1 MTPHV
6 VTLWYRAPELLL
18 QAPTQTTSVDMWA
31 AGCILGELLGHKP
44 LLPGR
49 SEIQQLELIVDLLG
63 TPSDAIWPGFSQ
75 LPALQNYSLKQQPYN
90 NLKQRFPW
98 LSAAGLRLLNF
109 LFMYDPRKRAT
120 AEECLQSSYFKEA
133 PQRKLLRSNLNF
145 SIIIQLFFSFLSA
158 CDPKL
163 MPSFPQHRNIKGI
176 KTAAPEPPNT
186 GAGDQTNNLPA
197 ISDLVRIFLH

>member
-63 TPSDAIWPGFSQ
+63 LKLILIKEMNAYYMLYLGTPSDAIWPGFSS
-75 LPALQNYSLKQQPYN
+75 LPALQNFSLKQQPYN

-133 PQRKLLRSNLNF
+133 PLRNF
-145 SIIIQLFFSFLSA
+145 YQYIIKIERELTLFF
-158 CDPKL
+158 
-163 MPSFPQHRNIKGI
+163 QHVIQN
-176 KTAAPEPPNT
+176 
-186 GAGDQTNNLPA
+186 
-197 ISDLVRIFLH
+197 